1 MSIEATLKGVFEQ
14 TFRPLVPYTPYTTL
28 VTRKDGT
35 TRIRRKSTGNLQ
47 KNATKFEVR
56 SSTEYCL
63 YIDESI
69 TTDEK
74 GVSYMPFTNEPWI
87 SSKWRGLQ
95 NPNEGW
101 FPRAVMRY
109 AEAVATALGGKIV
122 ISESTSERSN
132 L

>member
-35 TRIRRKSTGNLQ
+35 TRIRRKSTGNMRF
-47 KNATKFEVR
+47 NATKFEVASDTHFR
-56 SSTEYCL
+56 VV
-63 YIDESI
+63 IDGE
-69 TTDEK
+69 
-74 GVSYMPFTNEPWI
+74 VAPYVPYTNEPWI
-87 SSKWRGLQ
+87 SPKWHGLQ

-109 AEAVATALGGKIV
+109 AEAVATALGGKVV